1 MVHRSSRRR
10 LRGRDHECM
19 RETCHQA
26 MLLRAWPGLYVV
38 PESTRMQLLLHALG
52 RLRRKKTSKR
62 PKRVVGRRASN
73 NRRCSKAERETLQAC
88 FAGKQRPH
96 RDFEVRATGFNI
108 GSSGLCRPRQR
119 PKVLVLGNLHAPR
132 APSNARVKAWSTG
145 SAASCGLFLGSGKL
159 IVKSLQ

>member
-19 RETCHQA
+19 RETCYQA

-108 GSSGLCRPRQR
+108 GAVQAPPETEGFGVR
-119 PKVLVLGNLHAPR
+119 GLHAPP
-132 APSNARVKAWSTG
+132 APSNARVKSWSTG
-145 SAASCGLFLGSGKL
+145 SAASCVLFLGSGKL